1 MKLVRDVMV
10 TDIIRI
16 SAFAK
21 IREALSLM
29 KRHNVK
35 SLVVDRQ
42 SEHDAWGLITYT
54 NIVKTIIAED
64 GDIDLL
70 NVFDACAK
78 PVISI
83 GESLNARHAASLMIR
98 YRVKRLLVVENNEL
112 RGLLVMDDL
121 MTALLDNID

>member
-1 MKLVRDVMV
+1 MKLVKDVMV

-83 GESLNARHAASLMIR
+83 GEGLNARHAASLMIR

-121 MTALLDNID
+121 MTALLENID